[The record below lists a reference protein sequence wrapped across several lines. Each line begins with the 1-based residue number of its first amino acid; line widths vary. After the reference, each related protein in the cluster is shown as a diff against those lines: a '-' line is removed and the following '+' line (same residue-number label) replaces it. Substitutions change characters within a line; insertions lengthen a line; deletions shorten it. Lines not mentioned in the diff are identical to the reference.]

1 MNQNLSEAAMN
12 WDNAKIEIVFSKKV
26 VFSDAC
32 SSSIYT
38 AQWVS
43 PAQYLTSVA
52 LTMRLASMFRY
63 ELAHPDEEVDHEEN
77 VESEID
83 LLGQIFAPGNA
94 FFHAFAVILKERSIN
109 CGYPNGT
116 SLSLPRGVYEVNY
129 KGSD

>member
-77 VESEID
+77 VESEVN
-83 LLGQIFAPGNA
+83 LLGCVLNPGSACLHTIPKSEDWIKNLLKVNMSTKSQIIF
-94 FFHAFAVILKERSIN
+94 IIS
-109 CGYPNGT
+109 
-116 SLSLPRGVYEVNY
+116 
-129 KGSD
+129 